1 MGGGLRVSATV
12 AQVLELV
19 NGIAPF
25 ELAEEWDNVG
35 LLAGNPE
42 NAVERVLCA
51 LDLRMDVIEEAK
63 RRGCQLIVTHHPILF
78 RGRKNL
84 RETDAEGRLLC
95 ALVRS
100 GIAMIAAHTNF
111 DNAHPGVNDAL
122 ATMLGLENVGVLEN
136 GMRIGDAKQ
145 TDFGL
150 FCKTAEAAL
159 RGPVRCYGDRE
170 RRISRVAVLGGA
182 GEDYARQA
190 LEAGA
195 DVYLTGEMA
204 YHKALDAADNG
215 LCVIEAGHAATEYP
229 AISLLCRGLQNAA
242 DAVQYGICV
251 LQSESE
257 VFF

>member
-1 MGGGLRVSATV
+1 MPATV
-12 AQVLELV
+12 AQILEIV
-19 NGIAPF
+19 NSIAPF

-35 LLAGNPE
+35 LLAGRPE
-42 NAVERVLCA
+42 SPVERVLCA
-51 LDLRMDVIEEAK
+51 LDLRPDVVEEAR

-100 GIAMIAAHTNF
+100 GVAMIAAHTNF
-111 DNAHPGVNDAL
+111 DNASPGVNDAL
-122 ATMLGLENVGVLEN
+122 AAALGLENVTALEN
-136 GMRIGDAKQ
+136 GMRLGDIKE
-145 TDFGL
+145 TDFGM
-150 FCKTAEAAL
+150 FCEKAGAAL
-159 RGPVRCYGDRE
+159 RSPVRCYGDGAS
-170 RRISRVAVLGGA
+170 RIRRVAVLGGA
-182 GEDYARQA
+182 GEDFAFQA
-190 LEAGA
+190 LKAGA

-204 YHKALDAADNG
+204 YHKGLDAADNG
-215 LCVIEAGHAATEYP
+215 LCVVEAGHAATEYP

>member
-1 MGGGLRVSATV
+1 MSATV
-12 AQVLELV
+12 AQVFELV

-35 LLAGNPE
+35 LLAGHPDSP
-42 NAVERVLCA
+42 VERVLCA
-51 LDLRMDVIEEAK
+51 LDLRLDVVEEAQ

-100 GIAMIAAHTNF
+100 CIAMIAAHTNF
-111 DNAHPGVNDAL
+111 DNACPGVNDAL
-122 ATMLGLENVGVLEN
+122 AAALGLENVDTLEN
-136 GMRIGDAKQ
+136 GMRIGDVKQ
-145 TDFGL
+145 TDFGM
-150 FCKTAEAAL
+150 FCEAAEAAL
-159 RGPVRCYGDRE
+159 RGPVRCYGDSR
-170 RRISRVAVLGGA
+170 RRIRHVAVLGGA

-204 YHKALDAADNG
+204 YHKGLDAVDNG

-242 DAVQYGICV
+242 DAVQYGICI

>member
-1 MGGGLRVSATV
+1 MSATV
-12 AQVLELV
+12 EQVLGLV

-25 ELAEEWDNVG
+25 ELAEAWDNVG
-35 LLAGNPE
+35 LLAGSPE
-42 NAVERVLCA
+42 SSVDRVLCA
-51 LDLRMDVIEEAK
+51 LDLRLDVVEEA
-63 RRGCQLIVTHHPILF
+63 RRRDCQLIVTHHPILF

-111 DNAHPGVNDAL
+111 DNASPGVNDAL
-122 ATMLGLENVGVLEN
+122 AAALGLECVTALEN
-136 GMRIGDAKQ
+136 GMRLGEVKK
-145 TDFGL
+145 TDFGI
-150 FCKTAEAAL
+150 FCNGLRAAL
-159 RGPVRCYGDRE
+159 HGPVRCYGDPAKKIR
-170 RRISRVAVLGGA
+170 RVAVLGGA
-182 GEDYARQA
+182 GEDFAPQA
-190 LEAGA
+190 LQAGA

-215 LCVIEAGHAATEYP
+215 LCIVEAGHAATEYP
-229 AISLLCRGLQNAA
+229 AISLLCSALQNAA
-242 DAVQYGICV
+242 DEVQYGICV

>member
-1 MGGGLRVSATV
+1 MSATV
-12 AQVLELV
+12 GQVLELV

-35 LLAGNPE
+35 LLAGSPDSR
-42 NAVERVLCA
+42 VGKVLCA
-51 LDLRMDVIEEAK
+51 LDLRQDVLEEAVRK
-63 RRGCQLIVTHHPILF
+63 GCQLIVTHHPILF

-111 DNAHPGVNDAL
+111 DNALPGVNDAL
-122 ATMLGLENVGVLEN
+122 AAALGLENVAVLEN
-136 GMRIGDAKQ
+136 GMRIGDSKQ
-145 TDFGL
+145 TDFGML
-150 FCKTAEAAL
+150 CAHARAAL
-159 RGPVRCYGDRE
+159 RGPVRCYGDGKRSI
-170 RRISRVAVLGGA
+170 RRVAVLGGA
-182 GEDYARQA
+182 GEDYASQA
-190 LEAGA
+190 LAAGA
-195 DVYLTGEMA
+195 DAYLTGEMA

-242 DAVQYGICV
+242 DAVQYDICV
-251 LQSESE
+251 LQSKSE
-257 VFF
+257 VYF

>member
-1 MGGGLRVSATV
+1 MSATV

-19 NGIAPF
+19 NDIAPF

-35 LLAGNPE
+35 FLAGNPE
-42 NAVERVLCA
+42 NRVEKVLCT
-51 LDLRMDVIEEAK
+51 LDLRMDVLKEAE

-100 GIAMIAAHTNF
+100 GISMIAAHTNF
-111 DNAHPGVNDAL
+111 DNASPGVNDAL
-122 ATMLGLENVGVLEN
+122 AAALGLENVRALEN
-136 GMRIGDAKQ
+136 GMRIGDIKQ
-145 TDFGL
+145 TDFGM
-150 FCKTAEAAL
+150 FCENVEAAL
-159 RGPVRCYGDRE
+159 RGPVRRYGDDMRKT
-170 RRISRVAVLGGA
+170 RRVAVLGGA
-182 GEDYARQA
+182 GEDYASQA

-195 DVYLTGEMA
+195 DVYVTGEMA

-215 LCVIEAGHAATEYP
+215 LCVVEAGHAATEYP

>member
-1 MGGGLRVSATV
+1 MSTTV

-35 LLAGNPE
+35 LLAGHPDSP
-42 NAVERVLCA
+42 VERVLCA
-51 LDLRMDVIEEAK
+51 LDLRLDVVEEAR

-122 ATMLGLENVGVLEN
+122 AAVLGLENVAVLEN
-136 GMRIGDAKQ
+136 GMRLGTVKQ
-145 TDFGL
+145 TEFGL
-150 FCKTAEAAL
+150 FCDAVRTAL
-159 RGPVRCYGDRE
+159 RGPARCYGDLM
-170 RRISRVAVLGGA
+170 RRIQRVAVLGGA
-182 GEDYARQA
+182 GEDFARQA

-204 YHKALDAADNG
+204 YHKGLDAADNG

>member
-1 MGGGLRVSATV
+1 MSATV

-35 LLAGNPE
+35 LLAGHPDSP
-42 NAVERVLCA
+42 VERVLCA
-51 LDLRMDVIEEAK
+51 LDLRMDVIEEAR

-111 DNAHPGVNDAL
+111 DNARPGVNDAL
-122 ATMLGLENVGVLEN
+122 AAALGLVSVEVLEN

-145 TDFGL
+145 AKFGM
-150 FCKTAEAAL
+150 FCRAAEAAL
-159 RGPVRCYGDRE
+159 RGPVRCYGDPG

-182 GEDYARQA
+182 GEDYACQA

-215 LCVIEAGHAATEYP
+215 LCVVEAGHAATEYP

-242 DAVQYGICV
+242 DAVQYDICV

>member
-1 MGGGLRVSATV
+1 MPATV

-35 LLAGNPE
+35 LLAGRPE
-42 NAVERVLCA
+42 STVERVLCA
-51 LDLRMDVIEEAK
+51 LDLRLDVVEEAR
-63 RRGCQLIVTHHPILF
+63 RRGCQLVVTHHPILF

-84 RETDAEGRLLC
+84 CETDAEGRLLC
-95 ALVRS
+95 ALVRT

-111 DNAHPGVNDAL
+111 DNASPGVNDAL
-122 ATMLGLENVGVLEN
+122 AAALGLENVTALEN
-136 GMRIGDAKQ
+136 GMRLGETKQ
-145 TDFGL
+145 TDFGM
-150 FCKTAEAAL
+150 FCRAAQAAL
-159 RGPVRCYGDRE
+159 HGPVRCYGDAARPV
-170 RRISRVAVLGGA
+170 RRIAVLGGA
-182 GEDYARQA
+182 GEDYAGEARA
-190 LEAGA
+190 AGA

-215 LCVIEAGHAATEYP
+215 LCVVEAGHAATETP
-229 AISLLCRGLQNAA
+229 AISLLASGLQKAA
-242 DAVQYGICV
+242 DAVKCDICV